1 VEQRHWVPDGGEH
14 PLDLVL
20 ASLVEDELDAPRAE
34 AACPGRSRAAV
45 LELHAAAQAL
55 ESIEIINQPLA
66 SIAKRE
72 EIIYVYGQEDEPVA
86 IDHHS
91 PVLHLVQQIRDEAH
105 RFAVTFHRKR
115 RQMRDRSTE
124 LLEIP
129 GVGASTTRRLLEH
142 FGSVQAVKQADAAAL
157 SAVVT
162 RAQAE
167 AIMGHFRK

>member
-1 VEQRHWVPDGGEH
+1 LVLIDGG
-14 PLDLVL
+14 L
-20 ASLVEDELDAPRAE
+20 
-34 AACPGRSRAAV
+34 GQ
-45 LELHAAAQAL
+45 LHAAAEAL
-55 ESIEIINQPLA
+55 EALGIINQPLA

-72 EIIYVYGQEDEPVA
+72 EIIYVYGQESEPVA
-86 IDHHS
+86 LDHHS
-91 PVLHLVQQIRDEAH
+91 PVLHLVQLIRDEAH

-129 GVGASTTRRLLEH
+129 GVGANTTRRLLEH

-162 RAQAE
+162 RSQAE
-167 AIMGHFRK
+167 AIQQHFNKPA